1 MLFYPSE
8 IETKL
13 EIDLIREFIKTH
25 CKSEAAKER
34 VDRARP
40 FEKTAQLETFLQ
52 QTREMLA
59 AVGSGGLP
67 VSGFQDLFPF
77 LKKIGTN
84 GSFLEAHQLS
94 TVKQALMTLY
104 EWTQFLKKNI
114 AEYPAMGKLTHGFIA
129 DRDLVDEIDA
139 KIDENGEVRDNASP
153 ELSQIRR
160 RILNAERQVRNVIH
174 KVLEQ
179 SKKSE
184 FTDEEGTVTIRDGR
198 LVIPVKAEFK
208 RKFAGFVHDESS
220 TGQTVFMEP
229 TEVLELNNEV
239 RELRYAEKREIVR
252 ILTSL
257 ADGIRERLTDLEK
270 GSEFLIR
277 LDFIHAKAQFARS
290 FDAVVPTIG
299 EKGQFKIKG
308 GRHPILWKRHK
319 DAGKDV
325 VPLDIDFS
333 SEQRLIVI
341 SGPNA
346 GGKSVALKTVGILQY
361 MAQCGFPVTAQEDS
375 VFSVFRNY
383 FIDIGD
389 SQSLENDLSTYSSH
403 LKAMQY
409 FSEYADKKTLV
420 LIDEFGTGTEPQ
432 FGGAIAEAI
441 LASLN
446 KARCQGVV
454 TTHYSNLK
462 DFAEKNHGVVNAA
475 MRYDTDKLEPLFQL
489 EIGKPGSSFAFEIA
503 TKIGIRK
510 QILQEARK
518 LVGADHVSY
527 DRLLGRL
534 DSEKAK
540 FERTNKQLLAEKADV
555 LQLRKDYEALKA
567 LVERDKRAVIKEAK
581 AEAARIVDSANREV
595 EKTIREIKEAQAEK
609 SATKKSRE
617 KLTDFG
623 NKMRKEAPKP
633 KTLRPSEP
641 KPDPE
646 LAKPIAVGD
655 KVKVKGQETIG
666 EVYSMKGKQ
675 AEVAFGDL
683 KSFVTLSK
691 LEKVSNRQAKK
702 QQKAE
707 VRLSS
712 LKLDKKMSNFS
723 HELDVRGK
731 RAEEVLP
738 LVDKKLDDA
747 LVLGIKE
754 LRVLHGKGHGILK
767 DIIRNHLRDDNHVL
781 SMADEHADRGGSGIT
796 IITLA

>member
-40 FEKTAQLETFLQ
+40 LEKVAQLETFLQ

-114 AEYPAMGKLTHGFIA
+114 AEYPALGKLTHGFIS
-129 DRDLVDEIDA
+129 DRDLVDEIDT
-139 KIDENGEVRDNASP
+139 KIDENGEVRDNATP

-160 RILNAERQVRNVIH
+160 RILNAERQVRSVIH

-257 ADGIRERLTDLEK
+257 ADGIRERLPDLEK

-277 LDFIHAKAQFARS
+277 LDFIHAKAQFART
-290 FDAVVPTIG
+290 FEAVVPTIG

-308 GRHPILWKRHK
+308 GRHPILWKRHR
-319 DAGKDV
+319 DLGKDV

-333 SEQRLIVI
+333 SELRLIVI

-510 QILQEARK
+510 QILQDARK

-540 FERTNKQLLAEKADV
+540 FERSNKQLLAEKADV

-617 KLTDFG
+617 KLADFG
-623 NKMRKEAPKP
+623 NKMKKEAPKP
-633 KTLRPSEP
+633 KTPRPSEP
-641 KPDPE
+641 KADPE
-646 LAKPIAVGD
+646 LSKPIVVGD
-655 KVKVKGQETIG
+655 KVRVKGQETIG

-683 KSFVTLSK
+683 KSFITLSK

-707 VRLSS
+707 VKLSS
-712 LKLDKKMSNFS
+712 LKLDKKMSDFS